1 MIMTNASDY
10 QSILDNCLKVMLL
23 SKWKYLL
30 LNHASAEIWQG
41 HCHGMVRISQPKER
55 THWHL

>member
-1 MIMTNASDY
+1 MLQIY
-10 QSILDNCLKVMLL
+10 QSILDNLLNVMLL
-23 SKWKYLL
+23 SKWRYLL

-41 HCHGMVRISQPKER
+41 HCHGMVQISQPKER